1 MEVSRITAVV
11 TANTAGFMRG
21 MAQVDAATKRTAAQ
35 MNGMTAAASRAS
47 TRMTSIGSVLTKRLS
62 LPMLAIGGASVAM
75 AASFESS
82 MAKIQG
88 LVGVAAK
95 DVEMLASDAQ
105 RIGPAYGK
113 SANEAA
119 EALFY
124 ITSAGIEASE
134 AASVLEASA
143 KASAVGLGDTATVA
157 DLATSAMNAY
167 GSSVL
172 PAAGATDVMV
182 KAVKL
187 GKLQSEELA
196 GSMGRVLPVASA
208 MGVSFDQ
215 VGAAFAALSR
225 TGTNAA
231 EAATQIRGIL
241 ASILRPTRMA
251 QETLAEYGTSA
262 GELRKQVREK
272 GLLSVLQTLTKTF
285 GDNEEA
291 QARVFGNIR
300 ALSGVM
306 DLMGKNTKTTQK
318 IFDEMKD
325 STGALDDA
333 FAVTE
338 QTSAFKMAKA
348 MESIKTALLGVGSA
362 IAPVVGM
369 IADGFTKIGSI
380 LSALPGPVKQ
390 FTAAL
395 IGLAAV
401 AGPTMLI
408 MGKLAGAFTKVGAAS
423 AGAGAASAGAAGKV
437 GLLARALPLMT
448 NPIGLAT
455 VAVGAGIA
463 ALFAFRN
470 ELSHGERAIKAMSER
485 QQAFKDSV
493 SAVGAAFTASG
504 QGVRSATQARNK
516 QAEAAKKATEAENDY
531 LRAANNGRKANE
543 TQAQF
548 LERLAKL
555 RRDATEAQ
563 AAEAQA
569 GVMSNAAV
577 RNSVD
582 ALSKLEQ
589 AGKTELETARERA
602 EQSRQSASVHALMG
616 KTQAERTKLINE
628 AEMAQADLA
637 VVESRQISRLKDLEN
652 NYKSNIKQVKQSNL
666 SDAEK
671 SATLDSLNR
680 RLSGTRTRIKDLQ
693 GSKGEATVKV
703 KETVEDA
710 KVLAAKR
717 VLEGLNNKVFKV
729 TLQAIKKGFTFG
741 GFVQGFA
748 SGGTVRGPGGV
759 DKIPAML
766 TAGEAVLTKRQQA
779 MVNSGMTIEDAFRAT
794 GAIGFAKGGTTDKDK
809 KRKEAAKK
817 RRERVS
823 KAGRGLIDTMRDQL
837 TDRISAKFSGG
848 FTGKGATGFTLG
860 LIEELRRKQEQN
872 LKNIEASFDMAGLQA
887 QMQTAMNT
895 LSKTHRTAMRQF
907 DKTNEA
913 SLKTFQT
920 NAENAINAVN
930 DKFDEQRK
938 VIQETYDALTPAEQA
953 LKSLNDQAAATDIAS
968 NIADA
973 QAALEEARKFG
984 SASQIKDAQKA
995 LDDALLAQQ
1004 RADLEKQ
1011 AEEQRKQNEDA
1022 REQALT
1028 ALEDAQ
1034 EQELQTTREHHEGLI
1049 AAERERID
1057 LAREALVDAQAA
1069 EVARTQAHYDTL
1081 AAQKQAQIDAALQK
1095 QRDADAHEMALL
1107 QYQQEQEKAALDR
1120 RLNKMAAHF
1129 NRAADIGVK
1138 GTRKAVNQ
1146 LNWFRNQF
1154 ERSGH
1159 ILIGSFARGM
1169 SKQSPA
1175 IAKAARQISAILSSY
1190 LKLSSPSEKGPLST
1204 LDHWFDAL
1212 GPTLMSGADFS
1223 EVERGL
1229 NGISVGSRN
1238 RARSGSTVTINLNV
1252 SDQTFAG
1259 MSREQADRVARDIQ
1273 AAIDRQVRF
1282 TI

>member
-35 MNGMTAAASRAS
+35 MNGMTTAVSRAS

-75 AASFESS
+75 AASFETS

-88 LVGVAAK
+88 LVGVAGK
-95 DVEMLASDAQ
+95 DVEKLAADAQ

-124 ITSAGIEASE
+124 ITSAGIDASE

-318 IFDEMKD
+318 IFDEMSD

-362 IAPVVGM
+362 IAPVIGM
-369 IADGFTKIGSI
+369 IADGFTKIGSV

-408 MGKLAGAFTKVGAAS
+408 MGKLGGAFTKVGAAS
-423 AGAGAASAGAAGKV
+423 AAAGAASAGAAGKV

-448 NPIGLAT
+448 NPIGAAT

-470 ELSHGERAIKAMSER
+470 QLSHGERAIKAMTER

-504 QGVRSATQARNK
+504 QGVRSATEARNK
-516 QAEAAKKATEAENDY
+516 QAEAAKKATEAEDAY

-563 AAEAQA
+563 AAQTQA
-569 GVMSNAAV
+569 GAMSNAAV

-589 AGKTELETARERA
+589 AGKDELETARERA
-602 EQSRQSASVHALMG
+602 EQSRKQIQAHALYG
-616 KTQAERTKLINE
+616 KTEAQRTKLINE

-637 VVESRQISRLKDLEN
+637 VVESRQVSRLKDLEN
-652 NYKSNIKQVKQSNL
+652 NYKSNIKPVKQSNL

-671 SATLDSLNR
+671 SATIDSLNR
-680 RLSGTRTRIKDLQ
+680 RLSRTRSRIKDLQ
-693 GSKGEATVKV
+693 GGKGKATVKV
-703 KETVEDA
+703 KEEVEQA
-710 KVLAAKR
+710 EILAAKR
-717 VLEGLNNKVFKV
+717 LLEGLNNKVFKV
-729 TLQAIKKGFTFG
+729 TLKAMKQGFSFG
-741 GFVQGFA
+741 GFAQGFA

-766 TAGEAVLTKRQQA
+766 TAGEAVLTKKQQA

-794 GAIGFAKGGTTDKDK
+794 GAIGFAKGGTTDK
-809 KRKEAAKK
+809 KEAAKK

-823 KAGRGLIDTMRDQL
+823 KAGRGLIDAMRDQL
-837 TDRISAKFSGG
+837 TDRITAKFSGG

-872 LKNIEASFDMAGLQA
+872 LKNIEASFDMAGLQTT
-887 QMQTAMNT
+887 MQNAMNA
-895 LSKTHRTAMRQF
+895 LSKTHRTAMREF

-913 SLKTFQT
+913 SLQVFQT
-920 NAENAINAVN
+920 NAENAIEAINE
-930 DKFDEQRK
+930 KFEGQRK
-938 VIQETYDALTPAEQA
+938 VIQETYDALTPAEEA
-953 LKSLNDQAAATDIAS
+953 LKSLNEQAEATNLAS
-968 NIADA
+968 GIADA
-973 QAALEEARKFG
+973 QKALEEARKFG

-1004 RADLEKQ
+1004 RADLQKQ
-1011 AEEQRKQNEDA
+1011 AEEQRKQKEDA
-1022 REQALT
+1022 REQALSD
-1028 ALEDAQ
+1028 LEDAQ
-1034 EQELQTTREHHEGLI
+1034 EAELKASREHHAGLI
-1049 AAERERID
+1049 AAERERIEI
-1057 LAREALVDAQAA
+1057 AREALSESQAA
-1069 EVARTQAHYDTL
+1069 EVASTQAHYNAL
-1081 AAQKQAQIDAALQK
+1081 AAQKQAQIDAALQR
-1095 QRDADAHEMALL
+1095 QRDADAQEMAML
-1107 QYQQEQEKAALDR
+1107 QHQQEQEKAALDR
-1120 RLNKMAAHF
+1120 RLNKMGQHF
-1129 NRAADIGVK
+1129 DRAADIGVK

-1175 IAKAARQISAILSSY
+1175 IAKAARQISSILRDY
-1190 LKLSSPSEKGPLST
+1190 LKLNSPADKGPLST

-1212 GPTLMSGADFS
+1212 GPTLMSGADFT

-1229 NGISVGSRN
+1229 NGISAGGGN

-1259 MSREQADRVARDIQ
+1259 MSRDQADRVAREIQ